1 MYSEAH
7 FYKVLVFSLC
17 FQTVVVIAMV
27 ILYLFSKPVYF
38 FMSYIN
44 VVEIVKGGRG
54 RRSMRWEDCVKTS
67 DKRGRRMGKNS
78 KRQKEMETVDRE
90 RS

>member
-7 FYKVLVFSLC
+7 FYKVLVFSQC
-17 FQTVVVIAMV
+17 FQIVVVIAMV

-38 FMSYIN
+38 VMSYIN
-44 VVEIVKGGRG
+44 VVEIGKGGRG
-54 RRSMRWEDCVKTS
+54 RRSMRWEDCVKRS